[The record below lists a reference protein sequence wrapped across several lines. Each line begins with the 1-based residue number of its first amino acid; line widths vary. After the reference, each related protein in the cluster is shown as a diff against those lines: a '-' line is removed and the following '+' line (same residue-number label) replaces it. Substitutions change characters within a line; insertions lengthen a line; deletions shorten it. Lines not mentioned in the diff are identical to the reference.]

1 MAVWS
6 SDGSRDRLS
15 PKDGTTDN
23 QAEAWVDETESRCAK
38 LSAGE
43 ALSYSSLN

>member
-1 MAVWS
+1 MAVWN

-15 PKDGTTDN
+15 PTDVTTDN
-23 QAEAWVDETESRCAK
+23 QAEAWMDEMESRHG

-43 ALSYSSLN
+43 TYHTAH

>member
-23 QAEAWVDETESRCAK
+23 QAEAWVDETESRCA

-43 ALSYSSLN
+43 TLS